1 MTRQKRGGGERGWSS
16 RDDKLWEK
24 MTRKYIAWEI
34 IEDKVCF
41 RKVVYADSSLCRLI
55 SSDKTDP
62 FFLVLGGHLPHEKF
76 MPCC

>member
-1 MTRQKRGGGERGWSS
+1 MTRQKRGGGSVVGALGMINCG
-16 RDDKLWEK
+16 KK